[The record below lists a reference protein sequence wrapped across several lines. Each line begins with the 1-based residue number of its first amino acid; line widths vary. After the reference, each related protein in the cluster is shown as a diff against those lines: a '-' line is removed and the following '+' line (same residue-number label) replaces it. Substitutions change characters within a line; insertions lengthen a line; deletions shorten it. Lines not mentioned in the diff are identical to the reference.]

1 MHHRVARSTR
11 VATGVLLVSAVLVAC
26 GEGGPHVPAG
36 LVRTP
41 APYVGALSLPEST
54 AGGADF
60 AFRAEPGH
68 LLLLYFGYT
77 ACPDICPTTLADLRS
92 ALRRLGET
100 GASRVEVAFAT
111 IDPGRDTDP
120 VMTAYIRAFFADGHG
135 LRTDDPDRLFE
146 ATYPLGVSYD
156 VWTNAD
162 GYVEVMHSAWVYVID
177 DQGLLQLMWP
187 FGTAPDDIAADLE
200 YLLGSWTMPESR
212 VPGVGIAV
220 WT

>member
-1 MHHRVARSTR
+1 MALVRGLLARSTR
-11 VATGVLLVSAVLVAC
+11 LGVGGLLTATLLVAC
-26 GEGGPHVPAG
+26 GDTGPYVPAG

-41 APYVGALSLPEST
+41 APDVGALSLPDST

-77 ACPDICPTTLADLRS
+77 ACPDICPTTLTDLRS
-92 ALRRLGET
+92 ALRQIGEDR
-100 GASRVEVAFAT
+100 ASRVDVAFAT
-111 IDPGRDTDP
+111 IDPDRDSDA
-120 VMTAYIRAFFADGHG
+120 VMTAYIHAFFADGHG

-146 ATYPLGVSYD
+146 VTFPLGVSYD

-187 FGTAPDDIAADLE
+187 FGTEPDDIAADLKYFLRE
-200 YLLGSWTMPESR
+200 QADG
-212 VPGVGIAV
+212 
-220 WT
+220 